1 MKLLLFLCKLQNEN
15 KDEWFPGAGPGGG
28 GGGFIHLVL
37 HKKLEYKAEKL
48 KNKKV
53 GGHAAKD
60 QNQIRTSI
68 GK

>member
-1 MKLLLFLCKLQNEN
+1 MKTKMNGFQ
-15 KDEWFPGAGPGGG
+15 GQGQGVG

>member
-1 MKLLLFLCKLQNEN
+1 MKTKMNGFQ
-15 KDEWFPGAGPGGG
+15 GQGRV

>member
-1 MKLLLFLCKLQNEN
+1 MKTKMNGFQ
-15 KDEWFPGAGPGGG
+15 GQGRGGG
-28 GGGFIHLVL
+28 GVFIHLVL
-37 HKKLEYKAEKL
+37 HKKLEHKAEKL

>member
-1 MKLLLFLCKLQNEN
+1 MVSGGRAGGWGL
-15 KDEWFPGAGPGGG
+15 GA
-28 GGGFIHLVL
+28 IQIVL
-37 HKKLEYKAEKL
+37 HKKIEYKAEKL

-60 QNQIRTSI
+60 QNQIWTSI

>member
-1 MKLLLFLCKLQNEN
+1 MKTKMNGFQ
-15 KDEWFPGAGPGGG
+15 GRGG
-28 GGGFIHLVL
+28 GGGFIHLGV

-48 KNKKV
+48 KNKKA

-60 QNQIRTSI
+60 QNQIQTSI